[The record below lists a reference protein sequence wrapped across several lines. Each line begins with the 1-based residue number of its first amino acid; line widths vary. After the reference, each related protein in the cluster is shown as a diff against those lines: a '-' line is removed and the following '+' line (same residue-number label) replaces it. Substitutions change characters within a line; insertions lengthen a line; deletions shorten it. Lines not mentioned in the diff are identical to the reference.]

1 MEKETNI
8 LDLYAGFEDCINY
21 FAAKTLTGTPAF
33 TAVQIRRPSCCFHA
47 VLNIAATVYDLSDF
61 AILNKT
67 HVLSFSDMM
76 GKEKRESKP
85 RRGKISRDGSKQSE
99 QSFDGG
105 KVISKAPRCHCVI
118 TYTSGAA
125 ENAVTD

>member
-1 MEKETNI
+1 MEKETDI
-8 LDLYAGFEDCINY
+8 LDLYAEFEDCINY
-21 FAAKTLTGTPAF
+21 SAAETLIGTPAF
-33 TAVQIRRPSCCFHA
+33 TTVQICRPSRCLHA
-47 VLNIAATVYDLSDF
+47 VLNIAAAIYDLSDF

-67 HVLSFSDMM
+67 HVVSFSVMM
-76 GKEKRESKP
+76 GKEKRKSKL
-85 RRGKISRDGSKQSE
+85 RRGKISRDGSKQR
-99 QSFDGG
+99 G